1 MKKIW
6 ILLAAAG
13 ILTGCGSSADIGI
26 IGGADGPT
34 SILVGTQKE
43 TETLS
48 EMPVLNGIPVP
59 PGTFAE
65 GWKGTEA
72 DDGSMYLKTIAVS
85 EAAFRLYTEET
96 MGNAGYTLIY
106 PEIVGDV
113 TEDRVDSI
121 LCDGEAYTVQLL
133 YAYAEET
140 LTVIITPKA

>member
-96 MGNAGYTLIY
+96 MTNAGYTLIY

-121 LCDGEAYTVQLL
+121 LCDGEMYTVQLL

-140 LTVIITPKA
+140 LTTIITPKA